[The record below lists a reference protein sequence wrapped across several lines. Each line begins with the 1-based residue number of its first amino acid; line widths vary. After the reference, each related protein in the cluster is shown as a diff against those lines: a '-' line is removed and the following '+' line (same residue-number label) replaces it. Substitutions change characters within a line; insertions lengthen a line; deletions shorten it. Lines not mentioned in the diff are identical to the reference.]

1 MSVNQL
7 RNDSLWKWL
16 SIGGPTLVLFALSAA
31 YCVHVLL
38 GIRWQEVTSAAIWFA
53 AIQIVTLGC
62 MYFARRYYR
71 SKKNARPAVL
81 IFGLYCWGIISLGVH
96 YTVEWGLF
104 APKNLSGVYAY
115 FAVAMLLIIIL
126 MMFVPFDR
134 IG

>member
-1 MSVNQL
+1 M
-7 RNDSLWKWL
+7 
-16 SIGGPTLVLFALSAA
+16 
-31 YCVHVLL
+31 
-38 GIRWQEVTSAAIWFA
+38 
-53 AIQIVTLGC
+53 
-62 MYFARRYYR
+62 
-71 SKKNARPAVL
+71 
-81 IFGLYCWGIISLGVH
+81 VH